1 MLFRGFISRNF
12 NVFRQAYITYI
23 RPLLEYAS
31 NVWSP
36 HLLMHINSLERVQ
49 RHFTKRIAELH
60 DLSYQERLAMLNLET
75 LEYRRLTSDLTLYY
89 KIFHNLTPWDPSEVF
104 TLSIPLYNLHS
115 VSHSFNIRKP
125 LCRIKIYENHFF
137 NRCISAWNSLPSYVV
152 ESKSLTLFKR
162 NLKIIDLSAFLKYVF

>member
-1 MLFRGFISRNF
+1 MDSFYNGLKPSYMAGPSVLLLKIIIPRGQRSSV
-12 NVFRQAYITYI
+12 VFHKGLYWDLCY
-23 RPLLEYAS
+23 LCC
-31 NVWSP
+31 
-36 HLLMHINSLERVQ
+36 LLMIFLISLSVAFSR
-49 RHFTKRIAELH
+49 
-60 DLSYQERLAMLNLET
+60 SYN
-75 LEYRRLTSDLTLYY
+75 

>member
-1 MLFRGFISRNF
+1 
-12 NVFRQAYITYI
+12 
-23 RPLLEYAS
+23 
-31 NVWSP
+31 
-36 HLLMHINSLERVQ
+36 
-49 RHFTKRIAELH
+49 
-60 DLSYQERLAMLNLET
+60 MLNLET
-75 LEYRRLTSDLTLYY
+75 LEQRRLTSDLTLYY

-162 NLKIIDLSAFLKYVF
+162 NLKIIDLSAFLKYVFQQPVLYCVIFYIFLVSHKWFFSYPVITIESLHIYSLMCLLYLMFVCTA